1 MHLTARAIFM
11 KYRNDK
17 NISIKNILL
26 ACLLISLSSPWQPIW
41 GVEKTGSDQEN
52 LKTTVPVLV
61 NEVQDEQK
69 VGQAKAN
76 KLIYFDIIK
85 TNSPNEQNFKNL
97 SNQAIEN
104 MKEQKQSYSNT
115 ITDEE
120 FNEMVTLLDRGADGR
135 ITNAQWASLNNLLSR
150 AQKNMDSENPKLSQA
165 DTIYT

>member
-1 MHLTARAIFM
+1 
-11 KYRNDK
+11 
-17 NISIKNILL
+17 
-26 ACLLISLSSPWQPIW
+26 
-41 GVEKTGSDQEN
+41 
-52 LKTTVPVLV
+52 VPVLV